1 MRLSELLSKAP
12 ASEEA
17 QVERF
22 LSARLAWGKHKTIEV
37 GKVAINFKCK
47 TCDDVRTFM
56 SGDKLSCLGVGERV
70 VSIDACLKCP
80 VCEAAIEAW
89 FLVVSRD
96 ELDGPAPT
104 VRLERYV
111 DNRRGMASRIG
122 VGAGAGDFDD
132 LLERAQLAYEVQLG
146 AGSMVYLRKIFE
158 AITKQV
164 ADIAGIPT
172 TGNNGGPK
180 PFRNLLQEVDR
191 QHHIIPPAFSSDGYR
206 LFKELSEVVHG
217 NSSDEMALQKYHPC
231 RSLVIGVIQNVASD
245 HEMKQAIDELGWNI
259 STVNVSSS
267 GVGAP

>member
-12 ASEEA
+12 ANEEA

-22 LSARLAWGKHKTIEV
+22 LNTRLAWGKHKTIEV

-47 TCDDVRTFM
+47 PCDNVRTFM
-56 SGDKLSCLGVGERV
+56 SGDKLSCLGVGDRV

-80 VCEAAIEAW
+80 ACEATIEAW

-96 ELDGPAPT
+96 QLDGQAPT

-111 DNRRGMASRIG
+111 DNRRGMASRVG
-122 VGAGAGDFDD
+122 VGAGDFDD
-132 LLERAQLAYEVQLG
+132 LLERAQLAYEEQLG

-172 TGNNGGPK
+172 TGNNGGRK
-180 PFRNLLQEVDR
+180 PFRSLLQEVDA
-191 QHHIIPPAFSSDGYR
+191 QHHIIPTAFSSDGYK
-206 LFKELSEVVHG
+206 LFSELSDVVHG
-217 NSSDEMALQKYHPC
+217 DSNEELALQKYHPC
-231 RSLVIGVIQNVASD
+231 RSLVIGILRNVASD
-245 HEMKQAIDELGWNI
+245 QEMKQAIDALGWNI
-259 STVNVSSS
+259 NRLNASSS
-267 GVGAP
+267 GAMVP

>member
-12 ASEEA
+12 AKEEA

-22 LSARLAWGKHKTIEV
+22 LNARLAWGKHKTIEV

-47 TCDDVRTFM
+47 TCDDARTFM
-56 SGDKLSCLGVGERV
+56 SGDRLSCLGVGDRV

-80 VCEAAIEAW
+80 VCEATVEAW

-96 ELDGPAPT
+96 ELDGQAPT

-111 DNRRGMASRIG
+111 DNRRGMARRVG
-122 VGAGAGDFDD
+122 VSAGAGDFDD
-132 LLERAQLAYEVQLG
+132 LLERAQLAYEEQLG

-172 TGNNGGPK
+172 TGNNGARK
-180 PFRNLLQEVDR
+180 PFRSLLQEVDER
-191 QHHIIPPAFSSDGYR
+191 HHIIPLAFSSEGYK
-206 LFKELSEVVHG
+206 LFSELSEIVHG
-217 NSSDEMALQKYHPC
+217 DSSEEMALRKYHPC
-231 RSLVIGVIQNVASD
+231 RSLVIGIIQNVASD
-245 HEMKQAIDELGWNI
+245 QDMQWAIDALGWNI
-259 STVNVSSS
+259 NGLNVPS
-267 GVGAP
+267 GGAMVQ

>member
-22 LSARLAWGKHKTIEV
+22 LNARLAWGKHKTIEV

-56 SGDKLSCLGVGERV
+56 SGDKLSCLGVGDRV

-80 VCEAAIEAW
+80 VCGAPVEAW

-111 DNRRGMASRIG
+111 DNRRGMASRVG
-122 VGAGAGDFDD
+122 VGAGDFDN

-158 AITKQV
+158 AITNQV
-164 ADIAGIPT
+164 ADIAGIT
-172 TGNNGGPK
+172 TMGNNGRPK
-180 PFRNLLQEVDR
+180 PFRHLLREVDE
-191 QHHIIPPAFSSDGYR
+191 QHHIIPLAFSSDGYK
-206 LFKELSEVVHG
+206 LFSELSEVVHG
-217 NSSDEMALQKYHPC
+217 NSNEEVALQKYHPC
-231 RSLVIGVIQNVASD
+231 RSLVIGIIQNVASD
-245 HEMKQAIDELGWNI
+245 QEMKRAIDALGWNI
-259 STVNVSSS
+259 GRVNVSSS
-267 GVGAP
+267 GVMAP

>member
-12 ASEEA
+12 ANEEA

-22 LSARLAWGKHKTIEV
+22 LNARLAWGKHKTIEV

-47 TCDDVRTFM
+47 KCNDVRTFM
-56 SGDKLSCLGVGERV
+56 SGDKLPCLGVGDRV

-80 VCEAAIEAW
+80 VCKAAIEAW

-111 DNRRGMASRIG
+111 DNRRGMASRVG
-122 VGAGAGDFDD
+122 VGAGDFDD
-132 LLERAQLAYEVQLG
+132 LLERAQLAYEAQLG

-172 TGNNGGPK
+172 TRTNGSRK
-180 PFRNLLQEVDR
+180 PFRDLLKEVDE
-191 QHHIIPPAFSSDGYR
+191 QHHIIPPAFSSDGYK
-206 LFKELSEVVHG
+206 LFSELSEVVHG
-217 NSSDEMALQKYHPC
+217 DSSEEVALQKYDPC
-231 RSLVIGVIQNVASD
+231 RRLVIGIIRNVASD
-245 HEMKQAIDELGWNI
+245 QEMKRAIDKLGWNL
-259 STVNVSSS
+259 NRLNAPSS
-267 GVGAP
+267 GAMAP